1 MKKNTVDR
9 RAFLKLSVAGLA
21 SSSSVS
27 VAQTKIFSGSEDRYP
42 LRVSDWRNQ
51 LANTDMPY
59 SGLVSSLR
67 SENNYTC
74 EVRGELP
81 TDLEGTLYR
90 TGPGIFERGD
100 MRRRMVIDGDGMMR
114 KFKFSNGQ
122 VTFSNKHIRTEKF
135 NDEEKAGRYL
145 YPSFGMLI
153 PENGFLANSVANMKT
168 QASVS
173 AFTFGGRL
181 FATDEMQSITE
192 LDPQTLKTVTGASVF
207 GTDQYKAHFR
217 ISHFGRKILHLARFN
232 VMTSGLQ
239 FITYNENFEITGQ
252 SNSVTVKR
260 SFHDW
265 HVTPNYYVILLPPTY
280 INKWAMMK
288 AVAGTATIGDAIEY
302 NKNEKAQVLVI
313 PRDGR
318 AARAYN
324 LTEAVQS
331 WHSVNAFEDSSG
343 QIVFDFVTSKAVGSS
358 VSKQNPMCKIMSGTL
373 SINKTLRS
381 TVVSRAVIDFNRN
394 KATYSADC
402 FGLHGIEM
410 PTIDSQLTGLEQDN
424 AYFMAGQDGVDSQV
438 VRLDYRRN
446 VIDRFQFG
454 SGHFVTEPIYA
465 RSTQDASRGYLLS
478 EVYVHADRKSRLAI
492 FDAQNLARGPIGEV
506 LLTHHLPIGF
516 HGFWA

>member
-21 SSSSVS
+21 SSSSAS
-27 VAQTKIFSGSEDRYP
+27 TAQTKKFSGNEDRYP
-42 LRVSDWRNQ
+42 LRLSDWRNQ
-51 LANTDMPY
+51 IANTDTPY

-81 TDLEGTLYR
+81 ADLEGTLYR
-90 TGPGIFERGD
+90 TGPGIFERGN
-100 MRRRMVIDGDGMMR
+100 MRRRMVIDSDGMMR
-114 KFKFSNGQ
+114 KFKFSRGQ

-145 YPSFGMLI
+145 YPSFSMLI
-153 PENGFLANSVANMKT
+153 PENGFLANSVANMKN
-168 QASVS
+168 QASVT
-173 AFTFGGRL
+173 AFMFGGRL
-181 FATDEMQSITE
+181 FATDELKPITE
-192 LDPQTLKTVTGASVF
+192 LNPETLQTVTGASVF
-207 GTDQYKAHFR
+207 GTDDYKSHFR
-217 ISHFGRKILHLARFN
+217 ISNFGQKVLHLAKFN
-232 VMTSGLQ
+232 AMTSSLQ
-239 FITYNENFEITGQ
+239 FITYNENFKITGR
-252 SNSVTVKR
+252 SNSVTVNR

-265 HVTPNYYVILLPPTY
+265 HVTPNFYVILLPPTY

-288 AVAGTATIGDAIEY
+288 AVAGAATIGDAIEF

-324 LTEAVQS
+324 LTDAFQS
-331 WHSVNAFEDSSG
+331 WHSVNAFEDSNG
-343 QIVFDFVTSKAVGSS
+343 QIVFDFVALKAVGSA
-358 VSKQNPMCKIMSGTL
+358 VSAQNPMCKIMNGTL
-373 SINKTLRS
+373 KINNSLRS
-381 TVVSRAVIDFNRN
+381 TVVSRAAINYDRN
-394 KATYSADC
+394 KATYSDDH

-410 PTIDSQLTGLEQDN
+410 PTIDAESTGLAQDN
-424 AYFMAGQDGVDSQV
+424 AYFMAGQDGIDSQV
-438 VRLDYRRN
+438 VRLDYRKS
-446 VIDRFQFG
+446 VIDRYQFG
-454 SGHFVTEPIYA
+454 SGQFVTEPIYA
-465 RSTQDASRGYLLS
+465 RSSQDARRGYLLS

-506 LLTHHLPIGF
+506 FLTHHLPIGF